1 VQVEV
6 FRGGF
11 PVQARLVDERR
22 VGLAAI
28 ALAAG
33 LWAIAATA
41 ASRLFDRGVDPIELS
56 GARAVIAALGLSSVG
71 WRRRVRQRVSP
82 LLMAALGLS
91 IALVNVAYYLAID
104 RLAVALAIVLQ
115 YTAPALVVSWVA
127 LTARRAPS
135 REILL
140 ALIVA
145 VAGVALAT
153 EVPAGDIGSID
164 GLGIAFGLV
173 SAVLFAAYTLLSE
186 RAGRAYGSIGAMT
199 RAFGAAALFWI
210 LVQVPRGWPGDL
222 FEPENLPLVL
232 FVGLGGTLAPFLL
245 YVWGVGRVRSE
256 RATIAATLEPVLA
269 AVFAWMLLD
278 QSPSSMQI
286 AGGLLVIG
294 AVAMLQV
301 ARHESARAPEP

>member
-1 VQVEV
+1 
-6 FRGGF
+6 
-11 PVQARLVDERR
+11 VDERR

-56 GARAVIAALGLSSVG
+56 EARAVIAALGLSSVG
-71 WRRRVRQRVSP
+71 WTRRARQRVSP
-82 LLMAALGLS
+82 LLIAALGLS

-104 RLAVALAIVLQ
+104 RLAVALAIILQ

-135 REILL
+135 RDLLL

-153 EVPAGDIGSID
+153 EVPAGDIGSFD
-164 GLGIAFGLV
+164 GLGIAFGLA

-199 RAFGAAALFWI
+199 RAFGAAAVFWI

-245 YVWGVGRVRSE
+245 YVWGLGRVRSE

-269 AVFAWMLLD
+269 AVFAWLLLD
-278 QSPSSMQI
+278 QSLSSMQI

-301 ARHESARAPEP
+301 SRHEPARAPEP